1 MGSPEPHSIFL
12 SPVTATE
19 INNKIVNLK
28 NGAPGYDEIS
38 ASTLKLISQDIV
50 HPLVYLCNVSLQQG
64 VFPK

>member
-12 SPVTATE
+12 SPVTTTE